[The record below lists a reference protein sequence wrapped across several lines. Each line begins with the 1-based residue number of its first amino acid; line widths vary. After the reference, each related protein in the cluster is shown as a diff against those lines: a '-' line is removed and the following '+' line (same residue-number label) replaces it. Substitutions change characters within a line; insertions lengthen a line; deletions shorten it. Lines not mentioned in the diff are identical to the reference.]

1 MSCQGYRGYI
11 STRMM
16 ERSVPHS
23 VQQTVIR
30 EYCRKHG
37 LEFLLSA
44 TEYCM
49 DGSTMM
55 LESALRE
62 ESSGIVFYSMYQ
74 LPVDSY
80 KRTSM
85 LYRALRSRKQIH
97 FAAEGIKI
105 ISRDGIAKLEDI
117 FLLRS
122 IIHDN

>member
-11 STRMM
+11 SSHMM
-16 ERSVPHS
+16 ERSVPQN

-30 EYCRKHG
+30 EYCRRHG
-37 LEFLLSA
+37 LEFMLSA

-55 LESALRE
+55 LKSMLNDK
-62 ESSGIVFYSMYQ
+62 SSGIVFYSIYQ
-74 LPVDSY
+74 LPVDSH
-80 KRTSM
+80 KRTSI
-85 LYRALRSRKQIH
+85 LYHALQSRKRIH

-105 ISRDGIAKLEDI
+105 MSRKDIAKLEDI

-122 IIHDN
+122 IIYDK